1 MSAQVDTACF
11 NLDQHPCYS
20 IGGSHQYARIHLP
33 IAPRCNIQCNYCNRK
48 YDCVNESRPGVTS
61 RVLSPIQALAYLDE
75 MMEKIPS
82 IRVVGI
88 AGPGD
93 PFANPYETMET
104 LRLVRNRYPDM
115 MLCLASNGLHIGPHI
130 DELVELQVS
139 HVTITMNAVDPA
151 VGGLVYAWARDNGKI
166 LKNDDAAAVLIERQL
181 DAVKRLAA
189 AGVLVKV
196 NSIVV
201 PGVNDRH
208 IPEIAKVVKGLGA
221 TVMNCIP
228 LCPVQDTPYEN
239 LYEPD
244 GIMMARVRLQCGEH
258 VSQMSHCARCRAD
271 AVGLLGE
278 DQSVEFA
285 GTLQDF
291 TEMNTPIDKTRPYIA
306 VATQEGMLVNLH
318 LGEATKVIVY
328 SHLPETDE
336 YEIVDVRE
344 LPGTGGGDDRW
355 KELANTLRDCRA
367 LLVSACGPRPKQI
380 IEGFGLVIVEMEGLV
395 EEGLEALFHDE
406 EIPASLQ
413 RRFTSCGNGCSGGG
427 NGCS

>member
-1 MSAQVDTACF
+1 M
-11 NLDQHPCYS
+11 
-20 IGGSHQYARIHLP
+20 
-33 IAPRCNIQCNYCNRK
+33 
-48 YDCVNESRPGVTS
+48 NESRPGVTS
-61 RVLSPIQALAYLDE
+61 RVLSPVQALAYLEE

-151 VGGLVYAWARDNGKI
+151 VGGLVYAWARDEGKI
-166 LKNDDAAAVLIERQL
+166 LKNADAAATLIERQL

-189 AGVLVKV
+189 AGILVKV

-285 GTLQDF
+285 GTLESF

-318 LGEATKVIVY
+318 LGEANNVIVY
-328 SHLPETDE
+328 SHE
-336 YEIVDVRE
+336 R
-344 LPGTGGGDDRW
+344 RRM
-355 KELANTLRDCRA
+355 NTKSSTCALCRA
-367 LLVSACGPRPKQI
+367 RVGETTVEGTCQYLARLPRPARQRLRTTAQADHR
-380 IEGFGLVIVEMEGLV
+380 GLRPR
-395 EEGLEALFHDE
+395 D
-406 EIPASLQ
+406 
-413 RRFTSCGNGCSGGG
+413 RGNGRPGRGGAG
-427 NGCS
+427 GSFP